1 MTAWM
6 TGRPGR
12 DPAPPQASG
21 LRAWRRSWR
30 SRATPDPFDALRVQS
45 SLARL
50 EREMDRLRGDDEGF
64 AVAHH
69 LRAAMLAY
77 DDLLGEARRLAG
89 MDEEPS
95 RGGSAGRLL
104 TVAELHAR
112 GWDW

>member
-6 TGRPGR
+6 TWRAGR
-12 DPAPPQASG
+12 DPAPQPVFG
-21 LRAWRRSWR
+21 VRAWRLPRR
-30 SRATPDPFDALRVQS
+30 SRVDADPFETLRVQS

-50 EREMDRLRGDDEGF
+50 ECEIDRLRGDDEGF
-64 AVAHH
+64 AIAHH
-69 LRAAMLAY
+69 LRAAVLAY

-89 MDEEPS
+89 MEEPS
-95 RGGSAGRLL
+95 RRGSAGRLL

>member
-6 TGRPGR
+6 TWRAGR
-12 DPAPPQASG
+12 DPAPHTSSRV
-21 LRAWRRSWR
+21 RAWRLRWR
-30 SRATPDPFDALRVQS
+30 SRVVIDPFETLRVQR

-50 EREMDRLRGDDEGF
+50 EREIDRLRSDDKGF

-69 LRAAMLAY
+69 LRAAVLAY

-89 MDEEPS
+89 MEETPA
-95 RGGSAGRLL
+95 RGSAGRLL

>member
-1 MTAWM
+1 VDA
-6 TGRPGR
+6 
-12 DPAPPQASG
+12 
-21 LRAWRRSWR
+21 
-30 SRATPDPFDALRVQS
+30 DPFETLRVQS

-50 EREMDRLRGDDEGF
+50 ECEIDRLRGDDEGF

-69 LRAAMLAY
+69 LRAAVLAY

-89 MDEEPS
+89 MEEPS
-95 RGGSAGRLL
+95 MRGSAGRLL

>member
-6 TGRPGR
+6 TWRAGR
-12 DPAPPQASG
+12 DPAPQLSSG
-21 LRAWRRSWR
+21 VRAWLLPRR
-30 SRATPDPFDALRVQS
+30 SRAAVDPFETLRVQS

-50 EREMDRLRGDDEGF
+50 EREIDRLRGDDEGF

-69 LRAAMLAY
+69 LRAAVLAY

-89 MDEEPS
+89 MEQKPS

>member
-6 TGRPGR
+6 TWRAGR
-12 DPAPPQASG
+12 DPAPQPVFG
-21 LRAWRRSWR
+21 VLAWRRSR
-30 SRATPDPFDALRVQS
+30 VAADPFETLRVQS

-50 EREMDRLRGDDEGF
+50 EREIDRLRGDDEGF

-69 LRAAMLAY
+69 LRAAVLAY

-89 MDEEPS
+89 MEQEPS
-95 RGGSAGRLL
+95 MRGSAGRLL